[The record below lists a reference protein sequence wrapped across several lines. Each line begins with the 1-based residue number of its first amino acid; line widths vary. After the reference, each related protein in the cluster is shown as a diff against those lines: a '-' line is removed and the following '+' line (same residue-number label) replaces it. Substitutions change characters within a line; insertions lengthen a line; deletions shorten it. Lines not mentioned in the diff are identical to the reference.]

1 MELSDKNLKAVII
14 SMLHKVRVNTSEM
27 NEMIQ
32 ILNRE
37 MENRKRNQL
46 KITELKNT
54 ISEVKKITGW
64 AHYQNVVD
72 KGKGQQT

>member
-14 SMLHKVRVNTSEM
+14 SMLHKVRVNTSEI

-64 AHYQNVVD
+64 TQYQNVVD